1 MRTLWQTLRTRHH
14 CGRGLLVL
22 VLTLLFLSLLAGAN
36 LTPESRVYV
45 AGQVA
50 DSDVIADRDILV
62 EDVQASKARQRQ
74 VLMLQPPVY
83 DLSMQPYEAFQN
95 RILGVLHHL
104 NLMADYKGLQ
114 SSRSESQA
122 PAAAPKT
129 MTGDTPAEGASTESR
144 AEGAAV
150 TAPAPLAST
159 PVATAGARSP
169 LPRTG
174 DELAELS
181 PGEASVRRLVEDLT
195 PRVAEEVLPQLALP
209 EVQQYILKTL
219 MPLIRDRLA
228 EGLVGDIRSA
238 RAGRAGVVIR
248 NLDNGSELLRP
259 EVTTLPDVQSFLAEI
274 SSLLRQEDSL
284 NAHSRRAINILL
296 SATVP
301 ASLTLNRETTQR
313 RGEAVVANV
322 EPVFYQ
328 IQKGEL
334 VVRKGDRVSREQQLK
349 LQTLYRSAADPVRW
363 GVVLGAFL
371 FSLILS
377 IGFFVA
383 PSGKP
388 GTPLRCK
395 DMLLISL
402 VLFLFSVGAKGA
414 FCLGTRFDSLTLMTN
429 YAVAFP
435 LAGAVGLVAM
445 VFAARRYCTMSLLLC
460 FFGMLMFQADY
471 TFFLYHFLGGMLA
484 TWLVTN
490 AQTRQDV
497 VWSLIPL
504 TVGQSLIWMGMA
516 LMAQISPNEFLSQ
529 LGAVAINSLLSLI
542 LLFAVSPVLE
552 LVFGYSTRFRLM
564 ELMSL
569 EHPLMQELMV
579 TIPGTYHHS
588 LVVANMVEAGAKA
601 IGANSLLCKVAAL
614 YHDAGKLSYP
624 EYFIENQ
631 FGGPNKHD
639 KLAPSM
645 SALIITSHVKKG
657 TELAERYKLGQEI
670 IDIIRQH
677 HGTRVIRYFYQKA
690 INMGERP
697 RESDFSYP
705 GPRPQTKEAAILML
719 ADSVEASSRTLTDPT
734 PARIRTHID
743 TIIKGIFSE
752 GQLDESELTFKDLH
766 YLSENFQRIL
776 TGIFHQRIAYPPAK
790 NENRQDA
797 RPQEN
802 KAAEKT
808 GEARP
813 QEQVP
818 AIRDTEGKAEN
829 GHAGHH
835 HGRGHESLG
844 PEAAEKLEAE
854 QLARTEEAGR
864 E

>member
-1 MRTLWQTLRTRHH
+1 MMALWQTLRTRHH

-22 VLTLLFLSLLAGAN
+22 IGTLLLLSLLAGAN

-50 DSDVIADRDILV
+50 DNDVIADRDILV

-74 VLMLQPPVY
+74 VLMLQPSVY
-83 DLSMQPYEAFQN
+83 DLSMQPYEMFQN
-95 RILGVLHHL
+95 RILGILRHL
-104 NLMADYKGLQ
+104 NLMADYKGLHAVKPVPEASAAPQ
-114 SSRSESQA
+114 EDAAEGSADTKTSESVAAHAKA
-122 PAAAPKT
+122 PRPVPGGDDVLADGPPSEAA
-129 MTGDTPAEGASTESR
+129 
-144 AEGAAV
+144 
-150 TAPAPLAST
+150 L
-159 PVATAGARSP
+159 
-169 LPRTG
+169 
-174 DELAELS
+174 
-181 PGEASVRRLVEDLT
+181 RRLVEELT

-248 NLDNGSELLRP
+248 NLDTGSELLRP

-274 SSLLRQEDSL
+274 SSILRQEDSL

-322 EPVFYQ
+322 EPVYYQ

-349 LQTLYRSAADPVRW
+349 LQTLYKSAADPVRW

-402 VLFLFSVGAKGA
+402 VLFLFSIGAKGA
-414 FCLGTRFDSLTLMTN
+414 FCLATRFDSLSLMTN
-429 YAVAFP
+429 YAIAYP
-435 LAGAVGLVAM
+435 LAGGVGLVAM

-460 FFGMLMFQADY
+460 FFAMLMFQADY
-471 TFFLYHFLGGMLA
+471 PFFLYHFLGGMLA

-504 TVGQSLIWMGMA
+504 TVGQTVIWLGMA
-516 LMAQISPNEFLSQ
+516 LLAQIPPSEFPMQ

-552 LVFGYSTRFRLM
+552 LAFGYSTRFRLM

-614 YHDAGKLSYP
+614 YHDAGKLTYP

-790 NENRQDA
+790 TEGKQEGKV
-797 RPQEN
+797 QETKTGEN
-802 KAAEKT
+802 KAARGQEHGPHAHAAEEK
-808 GEARP
+808 
-813 QEQVP
+813 P
-818 AIRDTEGKAEN
+818 AT
-829 GHAGHH
+829 GHADHH
-835 HGRGHESLG
+835 HGRIHDAAAA
-844 PEAAEKLEAE
+844 EAAEKLEAE
-854 QLARTEEAGR
+854 HLARTEQAGR